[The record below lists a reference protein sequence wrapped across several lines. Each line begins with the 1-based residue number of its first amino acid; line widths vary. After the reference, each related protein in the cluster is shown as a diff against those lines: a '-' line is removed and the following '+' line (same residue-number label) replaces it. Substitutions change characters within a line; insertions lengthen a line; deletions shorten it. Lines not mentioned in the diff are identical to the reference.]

1 LRTVEASGFSPDSFP
16 AGGVPAFG
24 AAILAAILGGAAA
37 VFDSATARGVDSAG
51 LGDFNFFDGTLCDAR
66 AAAFRGFLAARLADF
81 FAVALRVFAAGFL
94 LDVFDGVRVAFPER
108 DLGDFLR
115 VFLDIRLPFV
125 AFGGSTIGALQPLP
139 GQVGIMPTAGQV

>member
-1 LRTVEASGFSPDSFP
+1 V
-16 AGGVPAFG
+16 
-24 AAILAAILGGAAA
+24 ILAVATG
-37 VFDSATARGVDSAG
+37 VFDSATVRGADSVG
-51 LGDFNFFDGTLCDAR
+51 PGDFNFFEGALCDAR
-66 AAAFRGFLAARLADF
+66 GAAFRVFLAERLADF

-94 LDVFDGVRVAFPER
+94 VDVFDGVRVVFPER

-125 AFGGSTIGALQPLP
+125 AFGGSTIGALRPLP